1 MKLVGVKYDQKLE
14 NTESKEFKDLAANLE
29 ATVSLTPK
37 EDDSPI
43 FVPFLSSALF
53 VLNYSGQSITLCSL
67 LSLRISYGYCLAAW
81 RCFFLNAQKQLKA
94 HLCGWSKTV
103 YIPLVIPSTASPI
116 IGGSG
121 DVCSTT

>member
-1 MKLVGVKYDQKLE
+1 MVGVKYDQKLE
-14 NTESKEFKDLAANLE
+14 NTESKEFKDLAAKLE
-29 ATVSLTPK
+29 ATVSLTPE

-43 FVPFLSSALF
+43 FVPILSSTLF
-53 VLNYSGQSITLCSL
+53 ILNYSGQSITLGSS

-81 RCFFLNAQKQLKA
+81 RCFFTNAQKMLKA
-94 HLCGWSKTV
+94 HLRGWSETL